1 MKKRIQI
8 DNVKGFEIGDV
19 LYFKTAPFARGIV
32 RDSAGFV
39 SRVYF
44 YDTYGDFL
52 PQTLTVSNFDLFAK
66 VSHIER
72 AH

>member
-1 MKKRIQI
+1 MRKRIQI
-8 DNVKGFEIGDV
+8 SELQSFDIGDV
-19 LYFKTAPFARGIV
+19 LFFKSAPHVRGIV
-32 RDSAGFV
+32 QDCSGFV

-44 YDTYGDFL
+44 YDVYGDFA
-52 PQTLTVSNFDLFAK
+52 PQTLTLSNFDLLAQ